1 MALLLYNSVAGMN
14 RSNFS
19 MNANMNVL
27 RGYYQ
32 TVPNP
37 SSHTYFTLRLTRRDT
52 IAVGLIETAD
62 GGLNQSFITGPLY
75 DFSAPNQLHAATAL
89 AADLY
94 EAADTWKG
102 AMAAV
107 PLTLMYMF
115 DSSNHKFDL
124 QLVQLYHEL
133 CRNCRFGVRKGA
145 GGVAETIMDLFGIPR
160 IAPVMDPVPAQWH
173 IYTTASN
180 LAIIPMQAPRPQ
192 AAQAGYPA
200 TMQAQEMA
208 SALPLVPSEE
218 AIRAQVFHVAGL
230 VNRSRQDAWWVQ
242 MCLNQ
247 GYAATQDPRLAYELS
262 EARRRLVAMQ
272 MARDDTLQ
280 TSQGMAQHVGMAQYI
295 GIGIDAPSSVPS
307 QADGSHVCGRNA
319 AIPIVAPPQDAAI
332 VDVPRTGGS
341 TSTAGDYTV
350 PGTKAA
356 GKRPARQYT
365 SEIALPSRISSAQ
378 TDSELPTRPPHT
390 AHSTT
395 PAPHATAPPTLQ
407 PPPSPQTPATI
418 SPPTTPPLT
427 PPSRTSY
434 AHPSP
439 RVRNL
444 LSHLSRLSTSPEAL
458 RKSEILARF
467 QAPRIST
474 WKPCQW
480 WDTKNGI
487 HCGDCDLCA
496 PIFEIRRE
504 EILKALRPTGVVV
517 WEGGMSVREV

>member
-1 MALLLYNSVAGMN
+1 
-14 RSNFS
+14 
-19 MNANMNVL
+19 MNVL

-52 IAVGLIETAD
+52 TAVGPIQTAD

-75 DFSAPNQLHAATAL
+75 DFSAPNQVHAATAL

-115 DSSNHKFDL
+115 DSSNHKFGL

-160 IAPVMDPVPAQWH
+160 IATVMDPVPAQWH
-173 IYTTASN
+173 YATASN
-180 LAIIPMQAPRPQ
+180 LAISMQAPRPQ

-200 TMQAQEMA
+200 TMQAQGTA
-208 SALPLVPSEE
+208 SASSLVPSEDHV
-218 AIRAQVFHVAGL
+218 RAQVSYVHRL
-230 VNRSRQDAWWVQ
+230 VVRSRQDAWWVQ

-272 MARDDTLQ
+272 MARDDMLL
-280 TSQGMAQHVGMAQYI
+280 SQGMAQHVGMAQYI
-295 GIGIDAPSSVPS
+295 GIGIDSPSSVPS
-307 QADGSHVCGRNA
+307 QAHGSHVCGRNA
-319 AIPIVAPPQDAAI
+319 AIPIVAPPQEAAI
-332 VDVPRTGGS
+332 VDVPSIGAHAAMES
-341 TSTAGDYTV
+341 TPPAEDYTE

-356 GKRPARQYT
+356 SKRPARQYT

-378 TDSELPTRPPHT
+378 TDLEP
-390 AHSTT
+390 STGT
-395 PAPHATAPPTLQ
+395 PYFAQETMDTAPPTLQ
-407 PPPSPQTPATI
+407 PQPSPQPPATI
-418 SPPTTPPLT
+418 SPPITPPLT
-427 PPSRTSY
+427 PPSLTSY
-434 AHPSP
+434 SHPSP

-444 LSHLSRLSTSPEAL
+444 LSHLPRLSTSSHAL

-467 QAPRIST
+467 QAPRKST

-504 EILKALRPTGVVV
+504 EMLAAFRPQGIVV
-517 WEGGMSVREV
+517 WEEGMSVREV